1 MKVSRIT
8 KEMKPVGHVG
18 LRRWIKYV
26 ARNPAL
32 VTRVKAANKYLHASR
47 TK

>member
-1 MKVSRIT
+1 MKVSRVT

-32 VTRVKAANKYLHASR
+32 VTKVKEPGKYLHVSR